1 MNPFFLHNY
10 FISSTISI
18 EDKGESIMKK
28 NAFTFAELLGVI
40 VLLGLIALITTPVIL
55 NAIEESKKN
64 TFTFVTDSIAYLVDE
79 YYETK
84 KNELGFAFE
93 GEFFDVSDENIRKK
107 LKFPDSSI
115 HDGNI
120 YLTSDGEVMMYLT
133 DGSWCASKEKESS
146 KILITKGVDCVTN
159 NILKKEFVDI
169 VEKNYHSF
177 KVQVKS
183 PKNQTFTKYEFQV
196 NDGEWID
203 NGTSNEYNYAVSKS
217 GMYVVKARLTNSSSE
232 VIKTNTRTIEIE
244 KIKVPVFRVSPSGDV
259 WASSKNVTIES
270 YDNLSIYYS
279 FDNTTYTEYTT
290 TLNFTSNKS
299 IYAYVTD
306 GVVNSDVVTYHV
318 IKIDTVV
325 PTIEKLEQTDT
336 SLIIKASDSDSGI
349 AGYCIN
355 VENTSSNCTW
365 AYFISNTY
373 QYSKADINAG
383 TNYVFVKDKAGNI
396 STGKTIE
403 ITN

>member
-1 MNPFFLHNY
+1 
-10 FISSTISI
+10 
-18 EDKGESIMKK
+18 MKK
-28 NAFTFAELLGVI
+28 NAFTFAELMGVI

-84 KNELGFAFE
+84 KNELGFTFE

-115 HDGNI
+115 NEGNI
-120 YLTSDGEVMMYLT
+120 YLTSAGEVMMYLT

-169 VEKNYHSF
+169 LDKNYHSF
-177 KVQVKS
+177 KVQVRS

-196 NDGEWID
+196 NDGEWVD

-217 GMYVVKARLTNSSSE
+217 GMYVIKARLTNSSSE
-232 VIKTNTRTIEIE
+232 VIETNTRTIEIE

-279 FDNTTYTEYTT
+279 FDDTNYTEYTT

-299 IYAYVTD
+299 IRAYVTD
-306 GVVNSDVVTYHV
+306 GVVSSDVVTYNV

-355 VENTSSNCTW
+355 TENTSSNCTW
-365 AYFISNTY
+365 AYFTSNTY
-373 QYSKADINAG
+373 QYSKADINVG

-396 STGKTIE
+396 STGQTIE